1 MNFLRQVFYSVFFR
15 AGFYRG
21 FFRKPKPQTPNPK
34 TCAPQPDRAQ
44 PVGPGAEKS
53 WLGGSFGGVTGGHV
67 PAQKNE
73 LFLAG
78 ISQRFSLFFFRKTR
92 ELSEKNKKKTRFL
105 NHTSQY
111 RVGVFKKRC
120 FFLIFSRKFLS
131 SDPKK

>member
-1 MNFLRQVFYSVFFR
+1 MGFLPGIFP
-15 AGFYRG
+15 
-21 FFRKPKPQTPNPK
+21 KPKTKTPNPK
-34 TCAPQPDRAQ
+34 PALPQP
-44 PVGPGAEKS
+44 GPAPPARPAAEKS
-53 WLGGSFGGVTGGHV
+53 WLGGSFWGVTGGHV
-67 PAQKNE
+67 LAQKNE

-92 ELSEKNKKKTRFL
+92 ELSEKNKKKTAIL

-120 FFLIFSRKFLS
+120 FFLIFLRKFLS